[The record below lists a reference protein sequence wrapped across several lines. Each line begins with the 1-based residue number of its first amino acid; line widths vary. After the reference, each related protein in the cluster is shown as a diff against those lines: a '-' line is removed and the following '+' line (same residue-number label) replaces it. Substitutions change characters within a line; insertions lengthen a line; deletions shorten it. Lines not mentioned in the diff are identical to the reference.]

1 MPHGTEDSKLDHEKA
16 ATLLKGVAERIRR
29 DHPGLDFEAHVFRY
43 PTACTE
49 GDCVVVCRNIPAYQH
64 PSVATKIKAIH
75 GVGNVTFTNSPPPPP
90 LEAPE
95 KTESTRTT
103 WTCRIGIL
111 AGVEVPDG
119 GDAPMRAAVEEAFYK
134 VTGQHAEACFSG
146 WGDEFTE
153 GEKAVIT
160 GDYSTLVEPEPVTPK
175 IVASH
180 TPYAPQAV
188 AAKLIEKFPML
199 EFVILELAPDLYA
212 VEYKDHIGNW
222 PSVERALRDIGGEFY
237 KPLQV
242 FGGFSVNPK

>member
-1 MPHGTEDSKLDHEKA
+1 MPHDSDGWTPDPEKGAALAKSVAHRIRQDHPKLDF
-16 ATLLKGVAERIRR
+16 
-29 DHPGLDFEAHVFRY
+29 DAHIFMY
-43 PTACTE
+43 PTAHTKGECL
-49 GDCVVVCRNIPAYQH
+49 VLCRNVPAAESKELAIKLRAIPGVHA
-64 PSVATKIKAIH
+64 VAFKNT
-75 GVGNVTFTNSPPPPP
+75 PPPP
-90 LEAPE
+90 ASE

-153 GEKAVIT
+153 GEKAVIA

-180 TPYAPQAV
+180 NPYAPQVV

-199 EFVILELAPDLYA
+199 EFVILELAPTLYV
-212 VEYKDHIGNW
+212 VEYKGHIGNW
-222 PSVERALRDIGGEFY
+222 PSVERNIRDIGGELY
-237 KPLQV
+237 KPLRV
-242 FGGFSVNPK
+242 FEGFSVNPK

>member
-1 MPHGTEDSKLDHEKA
+1 MPHGTDGWTPDPEKGA
-16 ATLLKGVAERIRR
+16 ALVKDVAERIRQ
-29 DHPGLDFEAHVFRY
+29 DHPTLDFDAHISRY
-43 PTACTE
+43 PTAHTNGECL
-49 GDCVVVCRNIPAYQH
+49 VLCRNVPATEAGAL
-64 PSVATKIKAIH
+64 STKLKAIP
-75 GVGNVTFTNSPPPPP
+75 GVHAVAFKNTPPPP
-90 LEAPE
+90 ASE

-103 WTCRIGIL
+103 WTCRIGSL

-180 TPYAPQAV
+180 TPYAPQVV

>member
-103 WTCRIGIL
+103 WTCRIGTL

-134 VTGQHAEACFSG
+134 VTGQH
-146 WGDEFTE
+146 
-153 GEKAVIT
+153 
-160 GDYSTLVEPEPVTPK
+160 STLVEPEPVTPK